1 MSQSERADRASVDAL
16 IESMVNSGADISAA
30 DISSEE
36 MIEVMSHPAAPEAL
50 AAMMEVEPH
59 TPQPGDTAPDFELRR
74 LDDEPGA
81 QPVRLSSHAGKR
93 PVALVFGSYT

>member
-1 MSQSERADRASVDAL
+1 MGDVEKEDRAKVEAL

-30 DISSEE
+30 DISSDE

-50 AAMMEVEPH
+50 AAMMEIEPN

-74 LDDEPGA
+74 LNDESGA
-81 QPVRLSSHAGKR
+81 GRVRLSDHAGKR